1 MTPFEL
7 LKQHYSAEGQR
18 RIRQARVDGA
28 VLDRMV
34 DKALTEIKVLEYE
47 GLIRIDTILFG
58 PAPVY
63 FDLGHRDEIILFEV
77 YCTKEGKMVSR
88 RLPPSEVYAPAF

>member
-1 MTPFEL
+1 MTPIEL

-34 DKALTEIKVLEYE
+34 DKALTEIKVMEYE
-47 GLIRIDTILFG
+47 GLIRVDTILFG
-58 PAPVY
+58 PPQIAVDFGIESSSVVLMWHY
-63 FDLGHRDEIILFEV
+63 AKSGIISIREV
-77 YCTKEGKMVSR
+77 TSAE
-88 RLPPSEVYAPAF
+88 LYAPAF